1 MSDELTFNPSDNDDA
16 PDSPIKLQMECDSII
31 INQSHSII
39 NSLPGSI
46 E

>member
-1 MSDELTFNPSDNDDA
+1 MRDELTFNAEDNDAA
-16 PDSPIKLQMECDSII
+16 PDEPILLQKESDSII

-39 NSLPGSI
+39 KFLSGSI

>member
-1 MSDELTFNPSDNDDA
+1 MRDELTSNASDNDVA
-16 PDSPIKLQMECDSII
+16 PDEPISLEMECDSII

-39 NSLPGSI
+39 NSNAGPI